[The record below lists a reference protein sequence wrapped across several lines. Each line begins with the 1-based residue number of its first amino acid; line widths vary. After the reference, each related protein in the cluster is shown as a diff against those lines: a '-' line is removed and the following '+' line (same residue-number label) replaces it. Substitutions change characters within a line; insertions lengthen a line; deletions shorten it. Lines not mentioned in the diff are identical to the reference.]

1 MREAAD
7 WCGDGTRECGGR
19 AGEFASRDLRQIS
32 TTVHRTPRG
41 GLGDA
46 VMPAGNAPKF
56 GWPAHSLHWR
66 SRASAKSGLRARL
79 IREKIIGHGVCGLIP
94 RFPGRRAFIG
104 AHRSRRA
111 FALLARCWALAL
123 LHQPAR
129 QHGRGIFFQP
139 GIQQLRD
146 LLAQIGR
153 VAKPRKLV
161 ALQGIARSRKQ
172 ELPGRL
178 GFVGAHGGLQ
188 GGHRE
193 ITSAVITVNSTHI
206 RTYCGKV
213 CKSFAPNREQSGFTS
228 SGLGT
233 L

>member
-7 WCGDGTRECGGR
+7 WCGDGTRGCGGR
-19 AGEFASRDLRQIS
+19 AGEFASRVVRQIP
-32 TTVHRTPRG
+32 TMVHRTPRR
-41 GLGDA
+41 GLGESA
-46 VMPAGNAPKF
+46 MPAGSGPKT
-56 GWPAHSLHWR
+56 GWPAHSLHLR
-66 SRASAKSGLRARL
+66 SRASAKSRLRARL
-79 IREKIIGHGVCGLIP
+79 IREKIIGHGVCGIVP
-94 RFPGRRAFIG
+94 RLAGRCAFIT
-104 AHRSRRA
+104 AHRSRRG
-111 FALLARCWALAL
+111 FALARGRALAL

-146 LLAQIGR
+146 LFAEIGR
-153 VAKPRKLV
+153 VAKAREFV
-161 ALQGIARSRKQ
+161 ALQGIAGSGKQ

-178 GFVGAHGGLQ
+178 GFVSAHGDLHGKPC
-188 GGHRE
+188 E
-193 ITSAVITVNSTHI
+193 ITSRITIVNSTYV

-213 CKSFAPNREQSGFTS
+213 CKSFARNCEQASFTS